1 MHVETS
7 SRARSVAEPVPTGR
21 RGPHGWRLDAS
32 LLGIC
37 AAIVRLPALLAPRE
51 LTYDD
56 AVYGSIAL
64 AMRQGFLPYRDILSS
79 QGPLFFPLVFI
90 ADLLGFRTLN
100 APRLLSIAAGIL
112 LTVAVYA
119 IVRRT
124 TGRAAAVVTAVVVTI
139 SGSVLRTT
147 GGLTGDGPAMALAVT
162 AVALALRYCELP
174 TRGRAVA
181 VGLAAGAALA
191 VKLIIAPVAI
201 PLTILMLWRRRAQD
215 LALAGAIALAVPVLL
230 ALPWGARQVWEQSVV
245 FHADADREREY
256 AFNWEALRLT
266 LWYRDRLVL
275 AFVALSIVV
284 VVVLFVRRRPLF
296 APDRDDPDTPPKGVL
311 AVAYLGWI
319 VVLFVELMLEAWQ
332 FSNHMAHLVPPLA
345 LLAALWPAPALVVAV
360 AALLILP
367 GEYQYL
373 RPMVWPD
380 TYGEQRN
387 AAMAA
392 LDGLPDDAWV
402 VTDAPE
408 LVWRSGHV
416 IPPSV
421 VDPAYKRIASG
432 DFTVDTVMDATDD
445 PRVCAALIWKTKY
458 GYFLRGLRQE
468 LEAAGF
474 EQVERFGEL
483 DYLEDDQR
491 RELKDGEYGIRQ
503 ALMVRPCP
511 E

>member
-1 MHVETS
+1 
-7 SRARSVAEPVPTGR
+7 
-21 RGPHGWRLDAS
+21 
-32 LLGIC
+32 
-37 AAIVRLPALLAPRE
+37 
-51 LTYDD
+51 
-56 AVYGSIAL
+56 
-64 AMRQGFLPYRDILSS
+64 
-79 QGPLFFPLVFI
+79 
-90 ADLLGFRTLN
+90 
-100 APRLLSIAAGIL
+100 
-112 LTVAVYA
+112 
-119 IVRRT
+119 
-124 TGRAAAVVTAVVVTI
+124 
-139 SGSVLRTT
+139 
-147 GGLTGDGPAMALAVT
+147 MALAVT
-162 AVALALRYCELP
+162 AIALALRYCELP

-191 VKLIIAPVAI
+191 VKLIVAPVAI
-201 PLTILMLWRRRAQD
+201 PLTILMLWTRRVRD
-215 LALAGAIALAVPVLL
+215 LALAGAVALALPVVL
-230 ALPWGARQVWEQSVV
+230 AVPWGAREVWEQSVV
-245 FHADADREREY
+245 FHADADRERDY

-275 AFVALSIVV
+275 ALVALSLIVV
-284 VVVLFVRRRPLF
+284 IVLLVRRRPLF
-296 APDRDDPDTPPKGVL
+296 APDRPGTPPKGVL

-319 VVLFVELMLEAWQ
+319 AVLFAVLMLEAWQ

-345 LLAALWPAPALVVAV
+345 LLAALWPAPAFAVAV

-380 TYGEQRN
+380 TYGEQRT

-392 LDGLPDDAWV
+392 LGGLPDNAWV

-432 DFTVDTVMDATDD
+432 DFTVDTVLDATDD

-474 EQVERFGEL
+474 EQVERFGEV

-491 RELKDGEYGIRQ
+491 RELKDGGYGIRQ